1 MKKVIVVGAGFGGLN
16 FIRNASSNKEIEFTL
31 IDKQNHHLFQPLLYQ
46 VATAVLSPAN
56 IAFPIRRMFK
66 KSKNVKVVLGEVT
79 SVDRDKKNL
88 ELDSG
93 INLSYD
99 QLVIA
104 TGSLHSY
111 FGNDSWSNYSQGLK
125 GINDALVIREN
136 LLKAFEKAENEL
148 DNEIK
153 QEYLNFVV
161 IGGGPTGVEM
171 AGSIAEIAYKNLN
184 KEFENFNS
192 DDPNVYLIEANS
204 KLLPMFSN
212 KLSDKT
218 EKYLFDFGVQVLKDE
233 KVENVND
240 YIVQTN
246 KQIIKSRNIIWAAGN
261 EASPLISKLNTIT
274 DDYGRAIVDPDCSLK
289 EDPDVFVLGDAANHK
304 DLKNNSLPGI
314 APVAIQ
320 QGKYVAKIVKNKI
333 LKIDRKP
340 FKFSDKGMMATVGKY
355 KAVGKIGNIE
365 VSGFIAWIV
374 WSVIH
379 IVYLIG
385 YRSKLLVVIEWI
397 FSYLF
402 NKKGTRLIYREEV

>member
-1 MKKVIVVGAGFGGLN
+1 M
-16 FIRNASSNKEIEFTL
+16 
-31 IDKQNHHLFQPLLYQ
+31 
-46 VATAVLSPAN
+46 
-56 IAFPIRRMFK
+56 
-66 KSKNVKVVLGEVT
+66 
-79 SVDRDKKNL
+79 
-88 ELDSG
+88 
-93 INLSYD
+93 
-99 QLVIA
+99 
-104 TGSLHSY
+104 
-111 FGNDSWSNYSQGLK
+111 
-125 GINDALVIREN
+125 
-136 LLKAFEKAENEL
+136 
-148 DNEIK
+148 
-153 QEYLNFVV
+153 
-161 IGGGPTGVEM
+161 
-171 AGSIAEIAYKNLN
+171 YKR
-184 KEFENFNS
+184 
-192 DDPNVYLIEANS
+192 
-204 KLLPMFSN
+204 
-212 KLSDKT
+212 
-218 EKYLFDFGVQVLKDE
+218 Q
-233 KVENVND
+233 
-240 YIVQTN
+240 VQTN

-365 VSGFIAWIV
+365 VSGFIAWII